1 MNQSK
6 IRKVG
11 DGLGANNSSW
21 TFKGKVAKSFDDHFA
36 KSVPFCKEGQK
47 LVTQISD
54 FFIKKNSIC
63 YEIGCSTGTLTKMI
77 SLRHKEKKTSEVYRN
92 RY

>member
-36 KSVPFCKEGQK
+36 KSVRFVKEGQK
-47 LVTQISD
+47 LVTQINC
-54 FFIKKNSIC
+54 FYQKKLDLLRNRLLNR
-63 YEIGCSTGTLTKMI
+63 YLNKMI
-77 SLRHKEKKTSEVYRN
+77 S
-92 RY
+92 

>member
-54 FFIKKNSIC
+54 FLSKK
-63 YEIGCSTGTLTKMI
+63 LD
-77 SLRHKEKKTSEVYRN
+77 LLRN
-92 RY
+92 RLLNRYLNKNDFLKT

>member
-54 FFIKKNSIC
+54 FFIKKLDLLRNRLL
-63 YEIGCSTGTLTKMI
+63 TGTLTKMI
-77 SLRHKEKKTSEVYRN
+77 SLRHKEKTSEVYRN

>member
-36 KSVPFCKEGQK
+36 KSVRF
-47 LVTQISD
+47 V
-54 FFIKKNSIC
+54 KKAKNW
-63 YEIGCSTGTLTKMI
+63 
-77 SLRHKEKKTSEVYRN
+77 
-92 RY
+92 

>member
-47 LVTQISD
+47 L
-54 FFIKKNSIC
+54 
-63 YEIGCSTGTLTKMI
+63 
-77 SLRHKEKKTSEVYRN
+77 
-92 RY
+92 